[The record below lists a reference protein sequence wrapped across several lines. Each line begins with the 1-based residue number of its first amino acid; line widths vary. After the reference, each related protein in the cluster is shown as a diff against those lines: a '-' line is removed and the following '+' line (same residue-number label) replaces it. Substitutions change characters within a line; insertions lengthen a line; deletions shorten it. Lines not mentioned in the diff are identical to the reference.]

1 MLAIMDLFYLCIC
14 FRIKF
19 DFKPV
24 KKDTLVQIVP
34 GLVHQTV
41 RLTHVNT
48 RTDHVPVNQDG
59 RVLIVLLVIISHT
72 VRRFTTLWWRFFE
85 MGKTKALHN
94 GLMFKCYLCNVFAK
108 LLFC

>member
-1 MLAIMDLFYLCIC
+1 MFFTYIC

-34 GLVHQTV
+34 GFVHQTV

-48 RTDHVPVNQDG
+48 RADHVPVNQDG

-72 VRRFTTLWWRFFE
+72 IPRFTILWWRFIE
-85 MGKTKALHN
+85 TSKDSSLHN
-94 GLMFKCYLCNVFAK
+94 GLIFKCYLCNVFAK

>member
-1 MLAIMDLFYLCIC
+1 MLAIMDVFYFFC

-24 KKDTLVQIVP
+24 KKDTLVKIVP
-34 GLVHQTV
+34 GFVHQTV
-41 RLTHVNT
+41 RLTHVKT

-72 VRRFTTLWWRFFE
+72 I
-85 MGKTKALHN
+85 
-94 GLMFKCYLCNVFAK
+94 
-108 LLFC
+108 